1 MNLLSE
7 VAWREH
13 ARQLLDGAGQGI
25 VSARDL
31 LVIVWQD
38 YPISDA
44 VDFDDLLHIERDDG
58 GDSEMAAVLDVCHVA
73 VVASTDFPEA
83 EPDLDETAED
93 QPVTWMEAHGLEDGR
108 QLMIPGEAGTL
119 PTLSFWL
126 RRSTDQRLGVVS
138 FVLEAN
144 RQVTEISFRR
154 SKACMETYDTTKRC
168 DGLPG
173 GCECVLRKRE
183 RRGVVRLRCRCQ

>member
-7 VAWREH
+7 VAWREY
-13 ARQLLDGAGQGI
+13 ARQFHDGVGQGI

-31 LVIVWQD
+31 LALVWHSGF
-38 YPISDA
+38 ISDA
-44 VDFDDLLHIERDDG
+44 VDLDDLLHIERDDG

-93 QPVTWMEAHGLEDGR
+93 QPVTWMEAHDLGDGR
-108 QLMIPGEAGTL
+108 QLMIPGEAGGL

-126 RRSTDQRLGVVS
+126 RRSTDRRLGVVS
-138 FVLEAN
+138 FVPGAN
-144 RQVTEISFRR
+144 RR
-154 SKACMETYDTTKRC
+154 
-168 DGLPG
+168 
-173 GCECVLRKRE
+173 
-183 RRGVVRLRCRCQ
+183 